1 MTELELPVLQVMPE
15 LKEILNRRTSALLI
29 AEPGAGKTTQTPLAF
44 LHESWLDGQKIV
56 MLEPR
61 RLAARSAAAYMASQL
76 GEKVGQTVGYRV
88 RMDSKTSASTRIE
101 VVTEGILTRMLQR
114 DPELGGVGMII
125 FDEFHER
132 NIHGDLG
139 LALALESQSVLRED
153 LRLLIMSATLE
164 AEPVAALLG
173 GAPVV
178 HCAGRQYPVETV
190 YAPPAAGTPLHQA
203 VAAVVSRALS
213 VHDGD
218 MLVFLPGAREIGQV
232 RRELEQRGLP
242 AGCVIRPL
250 HGQLPQQEQ
259 DEAVAPDRQGR
270 RKIILSTSIA
280 ETSLTIQGVTI
291 VVDAGLM
298 RTQMFSPR
306 TGMSG
311 LTTVKVSKASADQRR
326 GRAGRTMRGIAY
338 RLWSREEQDF
348 LPERSTPEILLTDLA
363 PLALELAAWGVKDP
377 LSLQWLDPPPAAA
390 YGQAVELLKRLGALD
405 SGGGITGLGKK
416 MSAAGMH
423 PRLSRMVLLGAAQGH
438 GLLAAI
444 LAALLQ
450 ERDLFQGQSMDRDV
464 DIRKRAEAVAA
475 WMRGGRG
482 TLSGLA
488 DEGRIRRIE
497 QEIRGIRASM
507 DLDAD
512 AVINEEYAG
521 PLLSLAY
528 PDRIGQNRGN
538 GRFLLTSGRGVEI
551 GQVQLLS
558 RAPYIVAASVDDVKG
573 AEARVLLAA
582 PLPEAELFALH
593 QDGIIREGAIAWDR
607 QIQGVKARQ
616 VTRLGAVILRESPDP
631 APPSEAVTE
640 ALLDGIAVEGLDIL
654 PWNKSST
661 QLRQRL
667 QFMHLMHADW
677 PDFSGETLSGTLREW
692 LQPYLH
698 GMKKKSDLQRLH
710 MSAVLEQSLTWEQRK
725 QLDEEAPTHITVP
738 SGSRIPVDY
747 SDPAKPVLA
756 VKLQEMFGWHETPRI
771 GKGKTPLTLHL
782 LSPAQRP
789 VQVTSDLAS
798 FWKQGYFDVK
808 KDLKGRYPKHYWPDD
823 PLEAVP
829 TRRTRPQ

>member
-203 VAAVVSRALS
+203 VAAVVTRALS
-213 VHDGD
+213 AHDGD

-232 RRELEQRGLP
+232 RR
-242 AGCVIRPL
+242 
-250 HGQLPQQEQ
+250 
-259 DEAVAPDRQGR
+259 
-270 RKIILSTSIA
+270 
-280 ETSLTIQGVTI
+280 IQGVTI

-326 GRAGRTMRGIAY
+326 GRAGRTMRGTAY

-348 LPERSTPEILLTDLA
+348 LPERSTPEIMQTDLA

-377 LSLQWLDPPPAAA
+377 LNLQWLDPPPAAA
-390 YGQAVELLKRLGALD
+390 FGQAVELLKRLGALD

-438 GLLAAI
+438 GMLAAV

-464 DIRKRAEAVAA
+464 DIRKRAEAAAA

-482 TLSGLA
+482 ALSGLT

-507 DLDAD
+507 DLDAG
-512 AVINEEYAG
+512 AAINEEYAG

-558 RAPYIVAASVDDVKG
+558 RAPYIVAASVDDAKG
-573 AEARVLLAA
+573 AEGRVLLAA
-582 PLPEAELFALH
+582 PLPEEELFTLH

-631 APPSEAVTE
+631 APPSEAVAE

-710 MSAVLEQSLTWEQRK
+710 MSTVLEQSLTWEQRK

-738 SGSRIPVDY
+738 SGSRIPLDY

-771 GKGKTPLTLHL
+771 GSGKVPLTLHL